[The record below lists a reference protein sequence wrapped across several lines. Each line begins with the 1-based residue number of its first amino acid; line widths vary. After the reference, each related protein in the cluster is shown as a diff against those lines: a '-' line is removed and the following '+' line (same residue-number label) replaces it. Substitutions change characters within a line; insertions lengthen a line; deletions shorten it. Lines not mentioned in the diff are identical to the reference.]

1 MISIGPMVNGVIKN
15 DSETPSFALTVTV
28 FERDESMAIRDFVMN
43 DAVCS
48 SVYSSIS
55 PNGHP
60 LSL

>member
-1 MISIGPMVNGVIKN
+1 MVNGVIKN

-28 FERDESMAIRDFVMN
+28 FERDESMAVRDFVMK
-43 DAVCS
+43 DVVCF